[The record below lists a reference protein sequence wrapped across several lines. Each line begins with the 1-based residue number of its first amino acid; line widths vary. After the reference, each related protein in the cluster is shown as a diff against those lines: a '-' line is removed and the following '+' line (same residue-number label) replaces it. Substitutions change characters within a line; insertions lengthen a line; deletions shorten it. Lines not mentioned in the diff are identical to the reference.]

1 LEKLF
6 PHKEWVYD
14 AIKYAEKKDVLIVHA
29 AGNDGK
35 DIDSNENFPNDSDD
49 KKQNMQTIC

>member
-1 LEKLF
+1 MM
-6 PHKEWVYD
+6 P
-14 AIKYAEKKDVLIVHA
+14 KYAEKKDVLIA
-29 AGNDGK
+29 RGNDGK